1 MLAIGLALAASV
13 AWGVGDFI
21 GGSKT
26 RVLPVLSVLVCSQGV
41 GLVWIAAVALVA
53 QKPAPGGHYLAMAGL
68 SALAGTAG
76 LACFYRAISIGKM
89 SLVVPI
95 AALAAVV
102 PVFVGV
108 ATGDRPSVL
117 QVCGMAVALAGA
129 VMASRE
135 PGDEAQG
142 VGSKLTAGALWAAA
156 SAFCWGWF
164 FLAID
169 EASDGGAV
177 WASLANRAASL
188 TLLLVAVLFL
198 RPALRDTRPHL
209 KPLAVSGTLDVSAN
223 LMFAAA
229 ATSGLVSLVSVVG
242 SLYPV
247 ITVLLARVVLRESVN
262 RVQDLGVAA
271 ALGGVVLIAAG

>member
-1 MLAIGLALAASV
+1 MLGIALGLAASL

-21 GGSKT
+21 GGTKT
-26 RVLPVLSVLVCSQGV
+26 RVMPVLAVLVVSQVV
-41 GLVWIAAVALVA
+41 GFLWIAAVAGIA
-53 QKPAPGGHYLAMAGL
+53 QEPAPDARYMLFAAI
-68 SALAGTAG
+68 SAVAGTAG
-76 LACFYRAISIGKM
+76 LACFYRAIAVGKM

-95 AALAAVV
+95 AAMASVV
-102 PVFVGV
+102 PVIVGI

-117 QVCGMAVALAGA
+117 QLVGMVVALAGA

-135 PGDEAQG
+135 PDQAGRG
-142 VGSKLTAGALWAAA
+142 GSKLAAGVLLAAA

-169 EASDGGAV
+169 VASDGGAV
-177 WASLANRAASL
+177 WASLVNRTTSL
-188 TLLLVAVLFL
+188 LILVAAMLIL
-198 RPALRDTRPHL
+198 RPSFTGTRPHVGA
-209 KPLAVSGTLDVSAN
+209 LAAAGTLDVSAN

-229 ATSGLVSLVSVVG
+229 STKGLVSLVSVVG

-247 ITVLLARVVLRESVN
+247 ITVLLARMVLHERVN
-262 RVQDLGVAA
+262 RIQELGVAA